1 MYFKKEI
8 VKNIGGISFDKDDVF
23 LHADVGEKK
32 TQLHICSSGLQAKW
46 VSPEEGIYT
55 LFFNDEIIAYGSR
68 IQKTL
73 VVREKRGLELI
84 NSLGGVFSS
93 IGDSLKSKSI
103 FIGNSKPHGFIRLNL
118 KTGQIE
124 KVYSENNPNGLLVQF
139 SDFVIRYN
147 YSKGMVSVN
156 DYDLNTIWEHDL
168 SELGSYTDMLGRFY
182 KGEVK
187 NVYLFENKVIV
198 LAGAAIVAYDLNTGE
213 KLWQHTKTPTYWD
226 MALNGNL
233 GYLST
238 NAAWGI
244 LNLESGELENKG
256 KFPDIRHKGKNFWA
270 TGGELTWYDG
280 LLWLNVFSS
289 GYAFIVAMNPQ
300 TGNYEW
306 VEEVE
311 TTEAINPPKFHGN
324 RMYLLDTGRTLHV
337 YEKE

>member
-32 TQLHICSSGLQAKW
+32 TLLHICNSELQARW

-73 VVREKRGLELI
+73 VVREKQGLELI
-84 NSLGGVFSS
+84 YSLNGVFSS
-93 IGDSLKSKSI
+93 IGESVKENCI
-103 FIGNSKPHGFIRLNL
+103 FVGNSKPFGFIKLNL
-118 KTGQIE
+118 KTCQIE
-124 KVYSENNPNGLLVQF
+124 KVYSETNPNGLLVQLP
-139 SDFVIRYN
+139 DFLVRYN
-147 YSKGMVSVN
+147 YSKGMVSLN

-168 SELGSYTDMLGRFY
+168 SDIGAYTNVLGQYNS
-182 KGEVK
+182 GEVK
-187 NVYLFENKVIV
+187 RVYIRDNSIII
-198 LAGAAIVAYDLNTGE
+198 LAGAAILAFDLHTGE
-213 KLWQHTKTPTYWD
+213 TLWKHEKTPIYRD
-226 MALNGNL
+226 MAIVGNL
-233 GYLST
+233 GYLTTGST
-238 NAAWGI
+238 WGI
-244 LNLESGELENKG
+244 LNLNTGELENKG
-256 KFPDIRHKGKNFWA
+256 EFLDFQHKGKNFWA
-270 TGGELTWYDG
+270 TGGEITWHDG
-280 LLWLNVFSS
+280 FLWLNVFSN

-324 RMYLLDTGRTLHV
+324 RIYLLDTGRTLHV
-337 YEKE
+337 YENK